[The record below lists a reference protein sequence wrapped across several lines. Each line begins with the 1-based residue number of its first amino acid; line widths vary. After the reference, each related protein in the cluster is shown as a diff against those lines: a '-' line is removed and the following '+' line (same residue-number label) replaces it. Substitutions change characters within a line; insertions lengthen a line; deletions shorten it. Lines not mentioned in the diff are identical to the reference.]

1 MKIPRPFL
9 LLNLNKYGEITVQV
23 PAAFAAVV
31 LIWSTTPLAIQWS
44 SEGQGFLFSVFSRMV
59 LGAALCLLLVKVMN
73 IPLPW
78 HRTAREAYLA
88 ATLSIY
94 GAMLCVY
101 WGAQFIPS
109 GVVSVLFG
117 LTPIATG
124 VIAVIW
130 LGERKFT
137 TTRIIGLL
145 LAICGLTVVF
155 SASFALGEKST
166 LGISGVLLSIG
177 LTAVSTVWL
186 KRVNAGISPVAITTG
201 ALILSTPLYA
211 LTWLLFDGQ
220 LPIEIPLRA
229 LSATIYLGTI
239 GSVVGFILFFYLL
252 KKMEASR
259 ATLLT
264 LITPVLALLLG
275 HALNNERV
283 GIEVW
288 LGTGMILT
296 GLMSHEW
303 GDILL
308 KKTTQRS

>member
-1 MKIPRPFL
+1 M
-9 LLNLNKYGEITVQV
+9 QV

-44 SEGQGFLFSVFSRMV
+44 SEGQGYLFSVFSRMV
-59 LGAALCLLLVKVMN
+59 LGTVLCLLIVKAMN

-78 HRTAREAYLA
+78 HKPARHAYLA
-88 ATLSIY
+88 AALSIY
-94 GAMLCVY
+94 GAMLSVY

-109 GVVSVLFG
+109 GVISVLFG
-117 LTPIATG
+117 LTPIVTG
-124 VIAVIW
+124 VLAVIC
-130 LGERKFT
+130 LGESKFT
-137 TTRIIGLL
+137 PTRITGLI
-145 LAICGLTVVF
+145 LAVAGLVVVF
-155 SASFALGEKST
+155 GADFSLNEKAT
-166 LGISGVLLSIG
+166 QGTCAILLSVI

-186 KRVNAGISPVAITTG
+186 KRTNAGLSPVAVTTG
-201 ALILSTPLYA
+201 ALIISTPLYA

-220 LPIEIPLRA
+220 LPTEIPMRA
-229 LSATIYLGTI
+229 LSATVYLGAI
-239 GSVVGFILFFYLL
+239 GSVAGFILFFYLL
-252 KKMEASR
+252 KNMEASR

-275 HALNNERV
+275 HVLNSERV
-283 GIEVW
+283 GVEVW
-288 LGTGMILT
+288 LGTAMILI

>member
-1 MKIPRPFL
+1 M
-9 LLNLNKYGEITVQV
+9 QV

-59 LGAALCLLLVKVMN
+59 LGVVLCLLIIKVMS
-73 IPLPW
+73 IALPW
-78 HRTAREAYLA
+78 HKKAREAYLA
-88 ATLSIY
+88 AAVSIY
-94 GAMLCVY
+94 ASMLCVY
-101 WGAQFIPS
+101 WGAQFVPS

-117 LTPIATG
+117 LTPIVTA
-124 VIAVIW
+124 ILAIIW
-130 LGERKFT
+130 LGESKFT
-137 TTRIIGLL
+137 TTRVIGLL
-145 LAICGLTVVF
+145 LAVVGLGIVF
-155 SASFALGEKST
+155 SADFSLGEKAI
-166 LGISGVLLSIG
+166 LGTCAVLLSIS
-177 LTAVSTVWL
+177 LAAISTVWL
-186 KRVNAGISPVAITTG
+186 KRINAGLSPVAVTTG
-201 ALILSTPLYA
+201 ALIISTPLYA
-211 LTWLLFDGQ
+211 LTWLIFDGQ
-220 LPIEIPLRA
+220 LPADIPTRA
-229 LSATIYLGTI
+229 LGATIYLGVI

-252 KKMEASR
+252 KNMEASR

-303 GDILL
+303 GEVLL
-308 KKTTQRS
+308 KKTMQRS

>member
-1 MKIPRPFL
+1 M
-9 LLNLNKYGEITVQV
+9 QV

-31 LIWSTTPLAIQWS
+31 IIWSTTPLAIQWS
-44 SEGQGFLFSVFSRMV
+44 SEDQGFLFSVFSRMV
-59 LGAALCLLLVKVMN
+59 LGTVLCLLIVKVMN

-78 HRTAREAYLA
+78 HKPARQAYLA

-124 VIAVIW
+124 IMAVIW
-130 LGERKFT
+130 LGESKFT

-145 LAICGLTVVF
+145 LAISGLAVVF
-155 SASFALGEKST
+155 GAGFSLGEKST
-166 LGISGVLLSIG
+166 VGIGGVLLSIG
-177 LTAVSTVWL
+177 LTAISTVWL
-186 KRVNAGISPVAITTG
+186 KRINANISPVAVTTG
-201 ALILSTPLYA
+201 ALIFSTPLYA

-220 LPIEIPLRA
+220 LPIEVPTRA
-229 LSATIYLGTI
+229 LSATIYLSVI

-252 KKMEASR
+252 KNMEASR

-288 LGTGMILT
+288 LGTGMILA

-308 KKTTQRS
+308 KKTTQKL

>member
-1 MKIPRPFL
+1 M
-9 LLNLNKYGEITVQV
+9 QV

-59 LGAALCLLLVKVMN
+59 LGMVLCLLIVKVMN
-73 IPLPW
+73 IALPW
-78 HRTAREAYLA
+78 HKKACEAYLSA
-88 ATLSIY
+88 AVSIY
-94 GAMLCVY
+94 ASMLCVY

-109 GVVSVLFG
+109 GVISVLFG
-117 LTPIATG
+117 LTPIVTG
-124 VIAVIW
+124 ILAVIW
-130 LGERKFT
+130 LGESKFT

-145 LAICGLTVVF
+145 LAVAGLVVVF
-155 SASFALGEKST
+155 GADFSLGEKAMQGTSA
-166 LGISGVLLSIG
+166 VLLSIA
-177 LTAVSTVWL
+177 LAAVSTVWL
-186 KRVNAGISPVAITTG
+186 KRTNTGFSPIAITAG
-201 ALILSTPLYA
+201 ALIISTPLYA

-220 LPIEIPLRA
+220 LPTEIPARA
-229 LSATIYLGTI
+229 LSATVYLGTI
-239 GSVVGFILFFYLL
+239 GSVAGFILFFYLL
-252 KKMEASR
+252 KNMEASR

-288 LGTGMILT
+288 LGAGMILV

-303 GDILL
+303 GNILL
-308 KKTTQRS
+308 KKTAQRS

>member
-1 MKIPRPFL
+1 M
-9 LLNLNKYGEITVQV
+9 QV

-59 LGAALCLLLVKVMN
+59 LGVALCLLIIKAMS
-73 IPLPW
+73 IALPW
-78 HRTAREAYLA
+78 HKKAREAYLA
-88 ATLSIY
+88 AAVSIY
-94 GAMLCVY
+94 ASMICVY

-117 LTPIATG
+117 LTPIVTG
-124 VIAVIW
+124 ILAIIW
-130 LGERKFT
+130 LGESKFT

-145 LAICGLTVVF
+145 LAVAGLAVVF
-155 SASFALGEKST
+155 SAGFTLEEKAM
-166 LGISGVLLSIG
+166 LGICAVLLSIS
-177 LTAVSTVWL
+177 LAAVSTVWL
-186 KRVNAGISPVAITTG
+186 KRINAGLSPVAVTTG
-201 ALILSTPLYA
+201 ALIISTPLYA

-220 LPIEIPLRA
+220 LPADIPARA
-229 LSATIYLGTI
+229 LSATIYLGVI

-252 KKMEASR
+252 KNMAASR

-288 LGTGMILT
+288 LGTGMILV

-303 GDILL
+303 GEILL

>member
-1 MKIPRPFL
+1 LFFNIMKS
-9 LLNLNKYGEITVQV
+9 GEKIMQV

-59 LGAALCLLLVKVMN
+59 LGVMLCLLIIKVMS
-73 IPLPW
+73 IELPW
-78 HRTAREAYLA
+78 HKKARQAYIA
-88 ATLSIY
+88 AAISIY
-94 GAMLCVY
+94 GAMLSVY

-124 VIAVIW
+124 ILAVIW
-130 LGERKFT
+130 LGESKFT

-145 LAICGLTVVF
+145 LAIAGLAVVF
-155 SASFALGEKST
+155 SAGFTLGENAMF
-166 LGISGVLLSIG
+166 GICAVLLSIS

-186 KRVNAGISPVAITTG
+186 KHINAGLSPVAVTTG
-201 ALILSTPLYA
+201 ALIISTPLYA

-220 LPIEIPLRA
+220 LPAHIPTRA
-229 LSATIYLGTI
+229 LSATIYLGVI

-252 KKMEASR
+252 KNMEASR

-303 GDILL
+303 GEILL

>member
-1 MKIPRPFL
+1 M
-9 LLNLNKYGEITVQV
+9 QV

-31 LIWSTTPLAIQWS
+31 IIWSTTPLAIQWS

-59 LGAALCLLLVKVMN
+59 LGTVLCLLIVKVMSVA
-73 IPLPW
+73 LPW
-78 HRTAREAYLA
+78 HKKARQAYLA
-88 ATLSIY
+88 AALSIY

-124 VIAVIW
+124 ILAVVW

-145 LAICGLTVVF
+145 LAMAGLAVVF
-155 SASFALGEKST
+155 GSGFSLGEKAM
-166 LGISGVLLSIG
+166 LGICAVLLSIS

-186 KRVNAGISPVAITTG
+186 KRINAGLSPVAVTTG
-201 ALILSTPLYA
+201 ALIFSTPLYA

-220 LPIEIPLRA
+220 LPTELSMRA
-229 LSATIYLGTI
+229 FSATLYLGI
-239 GSVVGFILFFYLL
+239 FGSVVGFILFFYLL
-252 KKMEASR
+252 KNMEASR

-264 LITPVLALLLG
+264 LITPVMALLLG

-288 LGTGMILT
+288 FGTGMILA

-308 KKTTQRS
+308 KRITQRSQNL